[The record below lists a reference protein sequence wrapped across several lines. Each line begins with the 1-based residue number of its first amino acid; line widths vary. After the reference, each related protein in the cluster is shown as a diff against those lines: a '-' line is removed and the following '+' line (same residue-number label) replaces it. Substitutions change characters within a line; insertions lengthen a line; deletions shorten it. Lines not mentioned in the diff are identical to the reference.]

1 MHIAEII
8 MLIVGAVLFTVSFFM
23 PDKGGSSSKLDKE
36 EEKRQINRLLEDQSG
51 DAIQR
56 INDAAEECVSDN
68 RERMERAMERVS
80 NEKII
85 AINEYSDTVL
95 EEIKKN
101 HDEVVFLYDMLNN
114 KQSQIKNTAAELS
127 QLTKSA
133 KEAAA
138 METAA
143 KEAAAKEAAA
153 KGTAAKEATA
163 KAVSAKEATKNGPV
177 NGNASMA
184 GSSFDESKGFGY
196 VSNSENKGFGY
207 VSNAENKGFGYVS
220 MKSNPESGDKIFGYT
235 ASKNEENKEIPFE
248 TLPVT
253 EISAEDSKVISDTS
267 ETNAPKKKTKKEV
280 VKTPVAD
287 GSLDLMFASDN
298 NSANNNDRIL
308 ELHKAGKSNMAI
320 AKELGLGI
328 GEVKLV
334 IDLFEGI

>member
-127 QLTKSA
+127 QLTRS
-133 KEAAA
+133 
-138 METAA
+138 
-143 KEAAAKEAAA
+143 
-153 KGTAAKEATA
+153 AKEATA
-163 KAVSAKEATKNGPV
+163 EANAKEAVETNAKET
-177 NGNASMA
+177 GNAAAKGAEA
-184 GSSFDESKGFGY
+184 GKFGSGAAKGSEAGN
-196 VSNSENKGFGY
+196 SNSKETASDFNKGFGY
-207 VSNAENKGFGYVS
+207 VSGAENKGFGYVS
-220 MKSNPESGDKIFGYT
+220 PKANHEAGEQVFGYT
-235 ASKNEENKEIPFE
+235 VNNHEEKKQAPFE
-248 TLPVT
+248 EMPVT
-253 EISAEDSKVISDTS
+253 EVNAGDSKVINDAS
-267 ETNAPKKKTKKEV
+267 ETPKKKAKKES

-287 GSLDLMFASDN
+287 GSLDLMFAADN

>member
-1 MHIAEII
+1 MHLAEII
-8 MLIVGAVLFTVSFFM
+8 ILIVGAVLFTVSFFM

-36 EEKRQINRLLEDQSG
+36 EEKKQINRLLEDESE

-56 INDAAEECVSDN
+56 INDAAEECVTDN

-114 KQSQIKNTAAELS
+114 KQSQIKNTAAEIS
-127 QLTKSA
+127 MLTKSV
-133 KEAAA
+133 KEVK
-138 METAA
+138 EDIQEYTAA
-143 KEAAAKEAAA
+143 
-153 KGTAAKEATA
+153 T
-163 KAVSAKEATKNGPV
+163 
-177 NGNASMA
+177 
-184 GSSFDESKGFGY
+184 
-196 VSNSENKGFGY
+196 SNVENKGFGY
-207 VSNAENKGFGYVS
+207 VSEKSNRNDENKGFGYTVS
-220 MKSNPESGDKIFGYT
+220 NHDNKSDSKPDGKTDNKPE
-235 ASKNEENKEIPFE
+235 FE
-248 TLPVT
+248 SLPVT
-253 EISAEDSKVISDTS
+253 EIKVE
-267 ETNAPKKKTKKEV
+267 ETIAVNEPAVIEVPKKKAKKESAN

-287 GSLDLMFASDN
+287 DNLDLMFASDN

>member
-23 PDKGGSSSKLDKE
+23 PDKGSNSSKLDKE
-36 EEKRQINRLLEDQSG
+36 EEKRQINRLLEDQS
-51 DAIQR
+51 DDVIQK
-56 INDAAEECVSDN
+56 INDAAQECVSDN

-127 QLTKSA
+127 QLTRSA
-133 KEAAA
+133 KEV
-138 METAA
+138 AA
-143 KEAAAKEAAA
+143 KESTAREVSGTEANLA
-153 KGTAAKEATA
+153 
-163 KAVSAKEATKNGPV
+163 SAKDNSAI
-177 NGNASMA
+177 NGNAY
-184 GSSFDESKGFGY
+184 D
-196 VSNSENKGFGY
+196 ENKGFGY
-207 VSNAENKGFGYVS
+207 VSP
-220 MKSNPESGDKIFGYT
+220 KSNRESTDMVFGYT
-235 ASKNEENKEIPFE
+235 VSNHEKKKEVPFE
-248 TLPVT
+248 ELSVT
-253 EISAEDSKVISDTS
+253 EVSPEDSKVINDSFERNAAKNSISTNDVTERNVSTNNLS
-267 ETNAPKKKTKKEV
+267 ENSASTKKSKKET

-298 NSANNNDRIL
+298 NSVNNNDRIL